1 MPASGLEISDSPT
14 CRGYF
19 GKFSEIMRHI
29 QGLAAEMSLDGSS
42 KGMAELEAE
51 IVEGYLRQLSN
62 TLTALSIKYL
72 MTGLVGGRRPGPLAI
87 DHIDSG
93 FPLFQEVIQMA
104 SDAGEVTS
112 QLAVLPKRD
121 ALKEDMVEHL
131 LHRRS
136 LPRDLQLAMSR
147 RVYCEMLAEVPLF
160 LAQNPAQLLPLGTRD
175 PQTRGHICHWA
186 VYDTQRNLPNVYLM
200 QLEDSG
206 ERTLTQD
213 QRRWP
218 LVAEHLLAQSLSS
231 LKLLTIAR
239 GFDKDFPDLHPQVL
253 KRLHLGPM
261 YANKLTRHSDIV
273 QDILAESDDEPGQD
287 WVLCWTVETLRA
299 KGAEKTSTGLFS
311 SVRTELYD
319 IDPQAPEEVEAGAS
333 AIERCM
339 ILPYRPYQRL
349 VERDLPQLRRVR
361 KYVVGPDGEIL
372 RRA

>member
-1 MPASGLEISDSPT
+1 MPASGLEISDSAA

-19 GKFSEIMRHI
+19 GKFSEITRHI
-29 QGLAAEMSLDGSS
+29 RGLASEMSLDGRS
-42 KGMAELEAE
+42 KGLAEIEAE
-51 IVEGYLRQLSN
+51 VLEGYLRSLSGS
-62 TLTALSIKYL
+62 LTALSIKYL
-72 MTGLVGGRRPGPLAI
+72 MTGLVGGRRPGPLTI
-87 DHIDSG
+87 DHTDSG
-93 FPLFQEVIQMA
+93 FPQFQEIVRMA
-104 SDAGEVTS
+104 GDRGEAQS
-112 QLAVLPKRD
+112 RLAELPQRA
-121 ALKEDMVEHL
+121 ALKAEMVDHL
-131 LHRRS
+131 LQHRS
-136 LPRDLQLAMSR
+136 LPRDLQLDMSR
-147 RVYCEMLAEVPLF
+147 RVYYEMLSEVPLF
-160 LAQNPAQLLPLGTRD
+160 LAQNPPQLMPLGTRD
-175 PQTRGHICHWA
+175 PETRGHLCHWA

-206 ERTLTQD
+206 ERSLTQD

-239 GFDKDFPDLHPQVL
+239 GFDKDFQDMHPKVL
-253 KRLHLGPM
+253 KRFHLGPM
-261 YANKLTRHSDIV
+261 YANRLTRHSDTV

-299 KGAEKTSTGLFS
+299 KGSKKTSTGLFG
-311 SVRTELYD
+311 SVRTEIYD

-349 VERDLPQLRRVR
+349 VERDLPQLRSVR
-361 KYVVGPDGEIL
+361 KYVVGPDGTIL

>member
-1 MPASGLEISDSPT
+1 MSASGLEIGDSAA

-19 GKFSEIMRHI
+19 GKFSEITKHI
-29 QGLAAEMSLDGSS
+29 WGLAAEMSLDGPS
-42 KGMAELEAE
+42 KGLAELEAE
-51 IVEGYLRQLSN
+51 IVEGYLRSLSG

-72 MTGLVGGRRPGPLAI
+72 MTGLVGDRRPGPLAI
-87 DHIDSG
+87 DHTDSG
-93 FPLFQEVIQMA
+93 FPLFQEIIQMA
-104 SDAGEVTS
+104 SDSGEVQS
-112 QLAVLPKRD
+112 QLAVLPKRA
-121 ALKEDMVEHL
+121 ALKEDMVDHL
-131 LHRRS
+131 LQHRS

-147 RVYCEMLAEVPLF
+147 RVYYEMLAEVPLF
-160 LAQNPAQLLPLGTRD
+160 LAQNPPQLVPLGTRD
-175 PQTRGHICHWA
+175 PETRGYLCHWA

-206 ERTLTQD
+206 ERSLTQD

-239 GFDKDFPDLHPQVL
+239 GFDKDFQDLHPQVL

-261 YANKLTRHSDIV
+261 YANKLTRHSDTV

-299 KGAEKTSTGLFS
+299 KGSEKTSSGLFG
-311 SVRTELYD
+311 SVRTEIYD

-349 VERDLPQLRRVR
+349 VERDLPQLRGVR
-361 KYVVGPDGEIL
+361 KYVVGPDGTIL